1 MRTFRASEKYRGLIE
16 KLTQSNHS
24 VAGKSIFPT
33 MRDLL
38 CFAAVLGFE
47 YDHHAELAG
56 KSFEIVDGRVFSN
69 SQQAIDLLYLVSL
82 ASSKDPEILRDENEE
97 KMIDIFERYA
107 QGGFE
112 IIDGWLSEKP
122 EDLNGDKAI
131 LAALSK
137 NKFLDAP
144 RDSED
149 ATRDVSF

>member
-1 MRTFRASEKYRGLIE
+1 
-16 KLTQSNHS
+16 
-24 VAGKSIFPT
+24 

>member
-1 MRTFRASEKYRGLIE
+1 MRNFRASEKYRSLIE
-16 KLTQSNHS
+16 KLAQANHS
-24 VAGKSIFPT
+24 IAGRSIFPT

-47 YDHHAELAG
+47 NDRHAELNA
-56 KSFEIVDGRVFSN
+56 KNFEIVDGRVFLN

-82 ASSKDPEILRDENEE
+82 ADSKDSEILRDENEE
-97 KMIDIFERYA
+97 KMVDIFERYA

-112 IIDGWLSEKP
+112 IIEGWLNEKP
-122 EDLNGDKAI
+122 EDLNGDRAI

-137 NKFLDAP
+137 YKFLDAP
-144 RDSED
+144 RESED